1 LGISIPG
8 LVAQLI
14 GFAILLALLRVVAY
28 NPFLKMMDER
38 SRRVREGLEAAEKM
52 KEQAAQADVT
62 VQKRLDEA
70 RQEGQAL
77 IGQAQQIASRVQDE
91 ARDQARTEGD
101 ALLARARNEIQL
113 ERDDALTQ
121 IRREF
126 ADLTMTAAEK
136 VIGQALDKK
145 AHERLIEEVLAE
157 STLKNGSPG
166 AQPLRSSTGTS
177 LPEAGFQSRRARRC
191 QDRVARLSSLGG

>member
-1 LGISIPG
+1 MSDLGFPLLGIGDLGISIPG

-28 NPFLKMMDER
+28 KPFLKMMDER

-62 VQKRLDEA
+62 VQKRLEEA
-70 RQEGQAL
+70 RQEGQTL
-77 IGQAQQIASRVQDE
+77 IGQAQQISSRIQDE
-91 ARDQARTEGD
+91 ARDQARTEGE

-126 ADLTMTAAEK
+126 ADLTVTAAEK

-145 AHERLIEEVLAE
+145 AHERLIEEVLAK
-157 STLKNGSPG
+157 STLKKNG
-166 AQPLRSSTGTS
+166 
-177 LPEAGFQSRRARRC
+177 QS
-191 QDRVARLSSLGG
+191 